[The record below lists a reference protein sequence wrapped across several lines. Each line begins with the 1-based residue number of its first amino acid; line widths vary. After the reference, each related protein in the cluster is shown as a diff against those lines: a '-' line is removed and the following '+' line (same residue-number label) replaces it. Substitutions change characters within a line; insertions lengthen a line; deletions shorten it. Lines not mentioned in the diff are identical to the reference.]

1 MVVGQVALPALWRA
15 ARRVFR
21 RQAARAVV
29 DVNGG
34 LGGRSRHRLAYPP
47 SLSIIIVLH
56 HIGAVGHLHH
66 VVFAVILQL
75 PDVGMVLQ
83 VAGRVVCVG
92 RQGRAGTIFRQVVM
106 FVLRGSL

>member
-1 MVVGQVALPALWRA
+1 MLARFPRKIAQFRLTRFPRDPFSPTRFPPFSPFSPASTGHR
-15 ARRVFR
+15 FY
-21 RQAARAVV
+21 
-29 DVNGG
+29 
-34 LGGRSRHRLAYPP
+34 RHRFY
-47 SLSIIIVLH
+47 
-56 HIGAVGHLHH
+56 H

-75 PDVGMVLQ
+75 PDVGLVLQ